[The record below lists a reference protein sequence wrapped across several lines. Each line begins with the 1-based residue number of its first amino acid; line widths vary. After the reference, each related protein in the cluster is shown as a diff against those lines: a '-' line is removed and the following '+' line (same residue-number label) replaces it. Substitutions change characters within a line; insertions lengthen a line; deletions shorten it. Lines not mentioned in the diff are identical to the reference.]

1 MAVQPTQPE
10 RIGNRAGLGRA
21 RRTLSEPLE
30 SLKGDR
36 ISRPP
41 VRPEDSVQI
50 SSTAETL
57 HQASSD
63 FQSSDADLSP
73 ERLQQVLNR
82 ISNGFYQRPE
92 VRAEVARKIAQAFGN
107 S

>member
-1 MAVQPTQPE
+1 MAVQPTQPD
-10 RIGNRAGLGRA
+10 RIGRSGLGRA
-21 RRTLSEPLE
+21 RRTLGDAPE

-36 ISRPP
+36 APRPP
-41 VRPEDSVQI
+41 VQPEDSVQI

-63 FQSSDADLSP
+63 FQTSDADLSP
-73 ERLQQVLNR
+73 ERLKQVLNR

-92 VRAEVARKIAQAFGN
+92 VRAEVARKLAN
-107 S
+107 SLGDS